1 MMYTQHALST
11 GLPELDQLL
20 RGLMPGDNVVWQV
33 DCPADYS
40 AFVEPYARHALDQGK
55 ALIYFRFARHPELLD
70 ANSGAQICHL
80 DPNDG
85 FESFLDHIHCV
96 IEEAGKGAFY
106 VFDCLSDLTSDWYS
120 DQMLANFF
128 TLTCP
133 YLFDLETVAYFAIL
147 RNYHSNYASTPIRK
161 TTQLLLD
168 VYRHRDHIYLQPL
181 KVQQRYS
188 PDMHMLHRWDGD
200 AFQPVNDSSTIAEV
214 LTSTQHSAMET
225 AIDRLDVWQRTF
237 LRAEEIQSN
246 RLPADMLERVPDT
259 LPPNIQGDKALLKR
273 LLRMIVSR
281 ESRLL
286 ALAEAHFSLEDV
298 LAISRRTIG
307 TGLIGGKSVGMLLA
321 SAILKKT
328 DSRWKELLEV
338 HDSFFIASDVFY
350 TFLVQNGCW
359 WFRKNQRDPN
369 TFLQGAERARQRIL
383 MGSFPDY
390 ILRQLEDMLAYY
402 GHAPIIVRSSSLLED
417 SFGNA
422 FAGKYQSVF
431 CVNQGS
437 RYQRLENLLAA
448 IRTVY
453 ASSMSEDALA
463 YRARHGLLERDEQMA
478 LLVQRVSG
486 ARHDHLFYTQAAG
499 VGFSYN
505 PFRWSE
511 HIDPDAG
518 VLRLVFGMGTRAVD
532 RADDDYTRIVAL
544 NDPMSLPESGR
555 AHGTDYAQQR
565 VDVLDLQSN
574 QMVTI
579 DFDEVHNQHPK
590 LPLSLYAST
599 DARRARELR
608 DQGIYKPPAPTLNFA
623 RLIKETSFI
632 EDMRAML
639 KTIETAYAYPV
650 DIEYTLNFLD
660 EARFKINLVQCRPLQ
675 VQGSQKINAVP
686 DHIPEAQTLID
697 TRGPLIGHSRIDNVQ
712 RIIYVVPE
720 EYSELPQQQRYE
732 VARLIGRLMALE
744 DYREPAGTLLI
755 GPGRWGTS
763 SPSLGVPVTFTEI
776 CRVLALCEIVAMRED
791 LTPDVSLGT
800 HFFSELVE
808 MNILYMAVFPRDP
821 KNRLQIP
828 LLKRAPNL
836 LQKLLPEEAAFA
848 HIVRVVEPG
857 DLPENNECILHADTM
872 NQRAVCFFK

>member
-1 MMYTQHALST
+1 MINKTHQLST
-11 GLPELDQLL
+11 GLPELDHLL

-33 DCPADYS
+33 ERPEDYQ
-40 AFVEPYARHALDQGK
+40 AFVEPFAHYAQANERH
-55 ALIYFRFARHPELLD
+55 LIYFRFARHPMLLSEEL
-70 ANSGAQICHL
+70 GASVCFL

-85 FESFLDHIHCV
+85 FESFLDQIHRV

-133 YLFDLETVAYFAIL
+133 YLFDLETVAYFSIL
-147 RNYHSNYASTPIRK
+147 RNYHSYYASTPIRK

-168 VYRHRDHIYLQPL
+168 VYRHQNKVYLQPL

-188 PDMHMLHRWDGD
+188 PDMHMLHIWEGD
-200 AFQPVNDSSTIAEV
+200 TFRPVNGSSIIAEV
-214 LTSTQHSAMET
+214 LTSTRHSAMET

-246 RLPADMLERVPDT
+246 LIGSNLSESNYT
-259 LPPNIQGDKALLKR
+259 ALFKR
-273 LLRMIVSR
+273 LLRMVVSR
-281 ESRLL
+281 EKPLL
-286 ALAEAHFSLEDV
+286 ALAEKHLTMDDV

-307 TGLIGGKSVGMLLA
+307 TGLVGGKSVGMLLA
-321 SAILKKT
+321 RAILKKT
-328 DSRWKELLEV
+328 DARWADLLEV

-369 TFLQGAERARQRIL
+369 SFLQGAERARQRIL

-402 GHAPIIVRSSSLLED
+402 GHSPIIVRSSSLLED
-417 SFGNA
+417 NFGNA

-486 ARHDHLFYTQAAG
+486 TRHDNLFYTQAAG

-532 RADDDYTRIVAL
+532 RSDDDYTRIVAL

-565 VDVLDLQSN
+565 VDVLDLQGN
-574 QMVTI
+574 QMVTL
-579 DFDEVHNQHPK
+579 DFDTVYSQKPAI
-590 LPLSLYAST
+590 PLGLYASA

-608 DQGIYKPPAPTLNFA
+608 EQGIYKAPAPTLNFT
-623 RLIKETSFI
+623 RLIQHTTFI
-632 EDMRAML
+632 NDMRAML
-639 KTIETAYAYPV
+639 DTIHKAYEYPV
-650 DIEYTLNFLD
+650 DIEFTLNFLD
-660 EARFKINLVQCRPLQ
+660 EERCKINLVQCRPLQ
-675 VQGSQKINAVP
+675 VQGSRKITEIP
-686 DHIPEAQTLID
+686 RHIPPEVTLIE
-697 TRGPLIGHSRIDNVQ
+697 TRGPLIGHSRIESVQ

-720 EYSELPQQQRYE
+720 IYSNLAQQQRYE

-744 DYREPAGTLLI
+744 DYRAPAGTLLI

-763 SPSLGVPVTFTEI
+763 SPSLGVPVSFTEI

-808 MNILYMAVFPRDP
+808 MDILYMAVFPKDEQN
-821 KNRLQIP
+821 KLHTT
-828 LLKRAPNL
+828 LLTDAPNSL
-836 LQKLLPEEAAFA
+836 LSLLPDETAFTD
-848 HIVRVVEPG
+848 IVRVVHPQ
-857 DLPENNECILHADTM
+857 DLPSSMQCILHADTM